1 MTRYCAVIILSAH
14 IGDTATLHQENIV
27 LLDADSLESARARA
41 QAHGRAGE
49 HEYRNGDGE
58 LVVWRLTAVV
68 DVAEVDDQALGD
80 GAEVYTRHFRD
91 YAAYRRFEPLLDGEP
106 L

>member
-1 MTRYCAVIILSAH
+1 MTRFCAVIVLCSLAE
-14 IGDTATLHQENIV
+14 GKDPLYQENIV

-41 QAHGRAGE
+41 AQHGRDGE
-49 HEYRNGDGE
+49 TEYRNGDGE
-58 LVVWRLTAVV
+58 LVRWRLAEVV
-68 DVAEVDDQALGD
+68 DVAEVPDQQLGD